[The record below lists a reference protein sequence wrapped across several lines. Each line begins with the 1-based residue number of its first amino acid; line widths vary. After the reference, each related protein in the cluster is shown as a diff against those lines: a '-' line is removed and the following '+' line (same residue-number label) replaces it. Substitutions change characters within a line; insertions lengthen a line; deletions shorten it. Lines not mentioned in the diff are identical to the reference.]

1 MENSYQFSEVFEFF
15 DQKVLRKNKGVDL
28 FDIYFECNNDDDIH
42 RHLIDF
48 RNTPLEVHITQSVQ
62 PANKSNS
69 VLIKSSDF
77 KINDFLVRAAGK
89 MEQLRLILT
98 CSYKKE
104 LEISGA
110 KLRRENCQVSFN
122 ALQQELDID

>member
-1 MENSYQFSEVFEFF
+1 METSYQFSEVFEFF
-15 DQKVLRKNKGVDL
+15 DMNVIRKKDVDL
-28 FDIYFECNNDDDIH
+28 LDIIFECDDDDDIH

-48 RNTPLEVHITQSVQ
+48 RKTPLEVNITQSVK
-62 PANKSNS
+62 PKNISNV

-77 KINDFLVRAAGK
+77 KINDFKIRSAGK

-110 KLRRENCQVSFN
+110 KLRREDCQVSFN
-122 ALQQELDID
+122 AIQKELEMD